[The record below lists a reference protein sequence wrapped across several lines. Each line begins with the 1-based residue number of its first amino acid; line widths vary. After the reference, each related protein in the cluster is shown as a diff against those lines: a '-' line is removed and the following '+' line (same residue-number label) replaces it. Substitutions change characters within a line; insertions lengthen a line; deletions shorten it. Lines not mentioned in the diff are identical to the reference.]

1 VLHDFARIFD
11 SDAQSGLASIWAYSV
26 ACAWEVVVV
35 TSWRIRD
42 FHDDDLDMA
51 IPLWGDPTT
60 AGAAAAFGL
69 SEIIAAIRA
78 GQPAVVAFVGSELV
92 GSAVAMVDRDHAWI
106 MRISLAGSWRKQGV
120 GSALLETLENR
131 LVTQGVRRISC
142 LFADSEEVGAA
153 ALEHRGFNVR
163 QGLLLY
169 EKVESVAT
177 SDIGILS
184 EVGGR
189 MLGSGLWEE
198 LGGMVREKELIER
211 RVILPLANEELAGRV
226 GLFPPRGIMLFGPPG
241 TGKTSFAKGVA
252 SRLGWPFVELFPSRL
267 AGESSAGLASAL
279 RETFGL
285 VGELDQVVV
294 FIDEVEEIASAREQR
309 TLSAAHGVTN
319 EMLKLIPS
327 FREKDRRLLVC
338 ATNSVRAIDSAFLR
352 HGRFDYV
359 IPVGPPDPDARRA
372 IWIRYLSSIPSDDI
386 DLDAIVSASS
396 LFTPADIE
404 FAARRAAQA
413 VFEEALLEKG
423 AESATTELILNC
435 IHDTRPTLSPR
446 IIEEF
451 QQDIEDFARV

>member
-1 VLHDFARIFD
+1 
-11 SDAQSGLASIWAYSV
+11 
-26 ACAWEVVVV
+26 
-35 TSWRIRD
+35 
-42 FHDDDLDMA
+42 
-51 IPLWGDPTT
+51 
-60 AGAAAAFGL
+60 
-69 SEIIAAIRA
+69 
-78 GQPAVVAFVGSELV
+78 
-92 GSAVAMVDRDHAWI
+92 
-106 MRISLAGSWRKQGV
+106 
-120 GSALLETLENR
+120 
-131 LVTQGVRRISC
+131 VRRISC

-386 DLDAIVSASS
+386 DLDLDAIVSASS

>member
-1 VLHDFARIFD
+1 M
-11 SDAQSGLASIWAYSV
+11 
-26 ACAWEVVVV
+26 

-42 FHDDDLDMA
+42 FHDDDLDLA
-51 IPLWGDPTT
+51 IPLWGDPAT

-69 SEIIAAIRA
+69 SEIIGAIRA
-78 GQPAVVAFVGSELV
+78 GQPALVAVVGGNLV

-106 MRISLAGSWRKQGV
+106 MRISLAGSWRNQGI
-120 GSALLETLENR
+120 GSALLEALENR
-131 LVTQGVRRISC
+131 LVAQGVRRISC
-142 LFADSEEVGAA
+142 LFADSEEVGVA
-153 ALEHRGFNVR
+153 ALEHRGFDVR
-163 QGLLLY
+163 HGLNLY
-169 EKVESVAT
+169 EKIESVAS
-177 SDIGILS
+177 SDIGILN

-189 MLGSGLWEE
+189 MLGPGLWEE

-241 TGKTSFAKGVA
+241 TGKTTFAKGVA

-267 AGESSAGLASAL
+267 AGESSAGLANAL

-285 VGELDQVVV
+285 VGELDHFVG

-319 EMLKLIPS
+319 EMLKLIPA
-327 FREKDRRLLVC
+327 FREKDCRLLVC

-359 IPVGPPDPDARRA
+359 IPVGPPDPEARRA
-372 IWIRYLSSIPSDDI
+372 IWIRYLSSIPNDDL

-404 FAARRAAQA
+404 FAARRTAQA

-423 AESATTELILNC
+423 AESATTELILSC
-435 IHDTRPTLSPR
+435 IHETRPTLSAR

-451 QQDIEDFARV
+451 QQDIDDYARV

>member
-1 VLHDFARIFD
+1 M
-11 SDAQSGLASIWAYSV
+11 
-26 ACAWEVVVV
+26 

-42 FHDDDLDMA
+42 FHDDDLDLA
-51 IPLWGDPTT
+51 IPLWGDPAAT
-60 AGAAAAFGL
+60 GAAAAFGL
-69 SEIIAAIRA
+69 SEIIGAIRA
-78 GQPAVVAFVGSELV
+78 GQPALVAVAGGELV

-106 MRISLAGSWRKQGV
+106 MRISLAGSWRKQGI
-120 GSALLETLENR
+120 GSALLEALENR

-142 LFADSEEVGAA
+142 LFADNEEVGAA

-163 QGLLLY
+163 HGLMLY

-177 SDIGILS
+177 SDRGILG

-189 MLGSGLWEE
+189 MLGPGLWEE

-211 RVILPLANEELAGRV
+211 RVILPLANGELAGRV

-241 TGKTSFAKGVA
+241 TGKTTFAKGVA

-267 AGESSAGLASAL
+267 AGESSAGLANAL

-309 TLSAAHGVTN
+309 TPSAAHGVTN

-327 FREKDRRLLVC
+327 FREKDCRLLVC

-359 IPVGPPDPDARRA
+359 IPIGPPDPEARRA
-372 IWIRYLSSIPSDDI
+372 IWIRYLSSIPNDDL

-404 FAARRAAQA
+404 FAARRTAQA
-413 VFEEALLEKG
+413 VFEEALLKEG
-423 AESATTELILNC
+423 PESATTELILTC
-435 IHDTRPTLSPR
+435 IHDTRPTLNTR
-446 IIEEF
+446 IVEEF
-451 QQDIEDFARV
+451 QQDIDDYARV

>member
-1 VLHDFARIFD
+1 M
-11 SDAQSGLASIWAYSV
+11 
-26 ACAWEVVVV
+26 

-42 FHDDDLDMA
+42 LHGDDLDMA
-51 IPLWGDPTT
+51 IPLWGDPAT

-78 GQPAVVAFVGSELV
+78 GQPAVVAVVGGELV

-106 MRISLAGSWRKQGV
+106 MRISLAGSWRQQGI
-120 GSALLETLENR
+120 GSALLETLESR
-131 LVTQGVRRISC
+131 LATEGVRRISC

-177 SDIGILS
+177 SDMGILS

-189 MLGSGLWEE
+189 MLGPGLWEE

-241 TGKTSFAKGVA
+241 TGKTTFAKGVA

-267 AGESSAGLASAL
+267 AGESSAGLANAL

-319 EMLKLIPS
+319 EMLKLIPT

-338 ATNSVRAIDSAFLR
+338 ATNSVRALDSAFLR

-359 IPVGPPDPDARRA
+359 IPVGPPDPEARRA
-372 IWIRYLSSIPSDDI
+372 IWIRYLSSIPNDDI

-404 FAARRAAQA
+404 FAARRTAQA
-413 VFEEALLEKG
+413 VFEEALLERG
-423 AESATTELILNC
+423 AESATTELVLSC
-435 IHDTRPTLSPR
+435 INDTRPTLSTR

-451 QQDIEDFARV
+451 QQDIDDYARV

>member
-1 VLHDFARIFD
+1 M
-11 SDAQSGLASIWAYSV
+11 
-26 ACAWEVVVV
+26 

-51 IPLWGDPTT
+51 LLLWGDPLT

-78 GQPAVVAFVGSELV
+78 DQPAVVAVVGGELI
-92 GSAVAMVDRDHAWI
+92 GSAVAMINRDHAWN

-120 GSALLETLENR
+120 GSALLESLEQR
-131 LVTQGVRRISC
+131 LVNRGVRRISC
-142 LFADSEEVGAA
+142 LFADSEEVGTA
-153 ALEHRGFNVR
+153 ALQHRGFNAR
-163 QGLLLY
+163 RGLVLY

-177 SDIGILS
+177 SDMGILG

-189 MLGSGLWEE
+189 MLNSGLWEE

-226 GLFPPRGIMLFGPPG
+226 GLFSPRGIMLFGPPG
-241 TGKTSFAKGVA
+241 TGKTTFAKGVA

-267 AGESSAGLASAL
+267 AGESSAGLANAL
-279 RETFGL
+279 RETFAL

-319 EMLKLIPS
+319 EMLKLIPT

-338 ATNSVRAIDSAFLR
+338 ATNSVRAIDPAFLR

-359 IPVGPPDPDARRA
+359 IPVGPPDAEARRA
-372 IWIRYLSSIPSDDI
+372 IWIRYLSSIPND
-386 DLDAIVSASS
+386 DLDLGAIVSASS
-396 LFTPADIE
+396 MFTPADIE
-404 FAARRAAQA
+404 FAARRTAQA
-413 VFEEALLEKG
+413 VFEEALLADG
-423 AESATTELILNC
+423 AETANTELVLSC
-435 IHDTRPTLSPR
+435 IRDTRPTLSTQ

-451 QQDIEDFARV
+451 EQDIDLYARV

>member
-1 VLHDFARIFD
+1 VVLM
-11 SDAQSGLASIWAYSV
+11 
-26 ACAWEVVVV
+26 

-42 FHDDDLDMA
+42 FHDDDLDLA
-51 IPLWGDPTT
+51 IPLWGDPAT

-69 SEIIAAIRA
+69 SEIIGAIRA
-78 GQPAVVAFVGSELV
+78 GQPALVAIVGGELV

-106 MRISLAGSWRKQGV
+106 MRISLAGSWRNQGI
-120 GSALLETLENR
+120 GSALLEALENR
-131 LVTQGVRRISC
+131 LVAQGVRRISC

-153 ALEHRGFNVR
+153 ALEHRGFDVR
-163 QGLLLY
+163 HGLKLY
-169 EKVESVAT
+169 EKIESVGS
-177 SDIGILS
+177 SDIGILN

-189 MLGSGLWEE
+189 MLGPGLWEE

-241 TGKTSFAKGVA
+241 TGKTTFAKGVA

-267 AGESSAGLASAL
+267 AGESSAGLANAL

-285 VGELDQVVV
+285 VGELDHVVV

-319 EMLKLIPS
+319 EMLKLIPA
-327 FREKDRRLLVC
+327 FREKDCRLLVC

-359 IPVGPPDPDARRA
+359 IPVGPPDPEARRA
-372 IWIRYLSSIPSDDI
+372 IWIRYLSSIPNDDL

-404 FAARRAAQA
+404 FAARRTAQA

-423 AESATTELILNC
+423 AESATTELILSC
-435 IHDTRPTLSPR
+435 IHETRPTLSAR

-451 QQDIEDFARV
+451 QQDIDDYARV